1 MAARKPAIA
10 NIARPKGIIDDIIEP
25 LIKSAVRSTPKVE
38 QQIARSMTKRRE
50 LEKTARMATEHFNKK
65 PIKKIT
71 KPKSG
76 NGISKEYK
84 DYVLRNSRGDY

>member
-1 MAARKPAIA
+1 MAIKRKPAIA

-25 LIKSAVRSTPKVE
+25 IVKRYAPKVE
-38 QQIARSMTKRRE
+38 QQIARSMTKRRNMD
-50 LEKTARMATEHFNKK
+50 KTTRMATEHFNKN

-84 DYVLRNSRGDY
+84 DYVLRNSKGDY